1 MAKLLNKQWKRRNPI
16 KAASDS
22 HLEPAAGTSVNVT
35 PLHAKF
41 LSVGPYE
48 SIQSLRR
55 EEIYT
60 FFEAE
65 MEGHVLQ
72 NTDRLIEHVFPDSVL
87 PVSVDNVYTNLSSFS
102 PFSFMRRNHFRFSSM
117 MRMWIGCPNLHRK
130 SKNGDVEKEFAL
142 FLTNLVADIA
152 AVAPNCPRYN
162 RKVTAEFAPSGLSN
176 SVPGEPSHDRH
187 PDILIFDAGSERK
200 WETALFSWELKCND
214 NTDNRKAAQRQV
226 VEAARIIYEAQD
238 DRRFIPALTVLGYNV
253 ILHIIDRAGEIS
265 SQPFDIRED
274 PKLFLRLVLGFM
286 FASKEALGFDSAFRK
301 LPDGTRDMTV
311 AGKTYTII
319 ERVYHSHSICGRGT
333 SCWRATREGR
343 TYAIKDCWQD
353 KSRACTEADF
363 LRKAK
368 GVEGVPNL
376 VDDETVQVRGTEE
389 DSTNLVRPAARIE
402 QYEEQG
408 GHIHYRVHRRLV
420 FEPFGVPITWFK
432 TKKELIGAMRDVIR
446 AHRDLVVKTGIIH
459 RDISINNVMLIDA
472 SEEGN
477 GHRKGLLIDL
487 DYATDY
493 PEPADRQTGK
503 AERTGTLPFMAVD
516 LLLGWGNVQHKPEW
530 DLESLLYVTIW
541 ICVFYDGPNNMAAS
555 WAVRDTPLA
564 VWTQGEFNTISNHK
578 AGCMG
583 RNWKSTLMWFT
594 SYFED
599 LKPCISEWRDLF
611 FDKPASYQT
620 HAAVLS
626 ILDKTYDQLPDV
638 EPPVAA
644 KDTPVPQ
651 SDATPAPH
659 QTLLPHV
666 SLGAFEDPAVGEVT
680 VRSQAQK
687 LVGEVHGSDAEPR
700 TPAQGVKRV
709 RVNSVVADDANY
721 YTESGIAPSHVGT
734 STSSST
740 GARHPR
746 FTSLLQS
753 PRRSPSPRP
762 VLYEN
767 SELSPTTR
775 TQESRAFS
783 SSGSNKRV
791 RF

>member
-1 MAKLLNKQWKRRNPI
+1 
-16 KAASDS
+16 
-22 HLEPAAGTSVNVT
+22 
-35 PLHAKF
+35 
-41 LSVGPYE
+41 
-48 SIQSLRR
+48 
-55 EEIYT
+55 
-60 FFEAE
+60 

-72 NTDRLIEHVFPDSVL
+72 NTDKLIEHIFPDSVL
-87 PVSVDNVYTNLSSFS
+87 PVSVDNVYTNLSTFS
-102 PFSFMRRNHFRFSSM
+102 LRRRNHFRFSSM
-117 MRMWIGCPNLHRK
+117 LRTWIGCPNLRRQ
-130 SKNGDVEKEFAL
+130 SKNGDVENEFAS
-142 FLTNLVADIA
+142 FITNLVADIA
-152 AVAPNCPRYN
+152 AVAPNCPRCN
-162 RKVTAEFAPSGLSN
+162 RKVTAEFAPSGLYN
-176 SVPGEPSHDRH
+176 RVPGEPSHRH
-187 PDILIFDAGSERK
+187 PDILLFDAGLERK
-200 WETALFSWELKCND
+200 WETVLFSWELKCDD
-214 NTDNRKAAQRQV
+214 NMDNRKTAQRQV
-226 VEAARIIYEAQD
+226 VEVARIIYEAQD
-238 DRRFIPALTVLGYNV
+238 DRRFVPALTVLGYNV

-265 SQPFDIRED
+265 SQAFDIRED

-286 FASKEALGFDSAFRK
+286 FASKETLGFDSAFRK

-376 VDDETVQVRGTEE
+376 VDDETVQVQGSKE
-389 DSTNLVRPAARIE
+389 DSTYCVRPAARIE
-402 QYEEQG
+402 QHEKNG
-408 GHIHYRVHRRLV
+408 GHINYRVHRRMV

-446 AHRDLVVKTGIIH
+446 AHGDLTEKTGIIH

-493 PEPADRQTGK
+493 PEPADRQTSR

-516 LLLGWGNVQHKPEW
+516 LLRGWGNVQHKPEW

-541 ICVFYDGPNNMAAS
+541 ICIFYDGPNNMARNL
-555 WAVRDTPLA
+555 AVKGTPLA
-564 VWTQGEFNTISNHK
+564 AWTQGEFLTISSCK
-578 AGCMG
+578 VGSMG
-583 RNWKSTLMWFT
+583 YNWDITVGWF
-594 SYFED
+594 SEYFED

-611 FDKPASYQT
+611 FDKPASHRT
-620 HAAVLS
+620 HAVVLS

-638 EPPVAA
+638 EAPVAA
-644 KDTPVPQ
+644 KDAPVPQ
-651 SDATPAPH
+651 SDATPAPR

-687 LVGEVHGSDAEPR
+687 SVCEVHGSDAEPR

-746 FTSLLQS
+746 FTSPPQS
-753 PRRSPSPRP
+753 RRSPSPRP
-762 VLYEN
+762 VLYGN